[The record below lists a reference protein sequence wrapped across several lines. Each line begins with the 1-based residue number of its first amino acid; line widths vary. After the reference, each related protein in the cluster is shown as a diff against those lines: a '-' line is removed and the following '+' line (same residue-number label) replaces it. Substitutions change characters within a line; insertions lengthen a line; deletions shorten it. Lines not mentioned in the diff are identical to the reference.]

1 MVILYLVVRNLEVK
15 QKIDKIRQE
24 WTCDVLL
31 FYNYFLFIATC
42 LILALR
48 VTKNQTLVLIES
60 FLIGIMVLIFTYYS
74 IAFFIRGL
82 YMYED
87 LPEGEVRKM
96 PESYFLYSVYL
107 ICFFMN
113 AIFIVGVLYI
123 LCYIA
128 LMTYQLRGVLFQT
141 DELET

>member
-1 MVILYLVVRNLEVK
+1 
-15 QKIDKIRQE
+15 
-24 WTCDVLL
+24 
-31 FYNYFLFIATC
+31 
-42 LILALR
+42 
-48 VTKNQTLVLIES
+48 
-60 FLIGIMVLIFTYYS
+60 MVLIFTYYS

-141 DELET
+141 DALET

>member
-1 MVILYLVVRNLEVK
+1 MRNLEVK

-31 FYNYFLFIATC
+31 FYNYFLFMATC

-107 ICFFMN
+107 ICFSMN
-113 AIFIVGVLYI
+113 AIFIVGVLYT

-141 DELET
+141 DALETQ